1 MKLNLNDVQFT
12 YKNIYGLYDM
22 YLFSGKIGEHVE
34 SKESPFIHNYYDYL
48 DSIAEYIKKNYS
60 TYTDGD
66 DIFEYSGV
74 KSYQGI
80 IHVEFLEKT
89 DREFM
94 EIKVM
99 KLTDL

>member
-1 MKLNLNDVQFT
+1 MRLNLNDIQFT
-12 YKNIYGLYDM
+12 YKNIYDLYDM
-22 YLFSGKIGEHVE
+22 YLFSGKIGNHTE
-34 SKESPFIHNYYDYL
+34 SKESPFIQNYFDYL
-48 DSIAEYIKKNYS
+48 DAVGEYIKKNYS

-66 DIFEYSGV
+66 DMFEYSGI

-89 DREFM
+89 DREFI